1 MFNLLKILSQ
11 LDFLAPSKIAR
22 LGSAIRQNGVNLMLL
37 FTLTERAGGAKT
49 ALVDSRETLSYQQ
62 LQERCENLVYH
73 LAERYKIGKGRK
85 MAFFCRNHASLVQ
98 GIFAASRLG
107 ADLYLLN
114 SSMSQLQFNRLVE
127 EQNFDFLIY
136 DEEFNDV
143 IEGSLYRNPKI
154 VSYQDNKA
162 SVSILAGMVPGGNQ
176 KLPPSSSGKVVL
188 LTGGTTGKPKQVIHR
203 PSLFNFLHPFAA
215 LLNRLHL
222 PKYSTAFIATP
233 IYHGYGIA
241 VLLAFFALGK
251 KVVIQD
257 SFDAKSACNLIRH
270 HQVEV
275 VTVVPLMIHKMLKH
289 SIEDLQSLACIAS
302 GGAKLNPSL
311 VEEVNHHLG
320 DVLYNLYGTSE
331 AGLNII
337 AAPEDLK
344 HHSNTLGKVIAGG
357 RLQIVAEGEKVEPG
371 NIGEFC
377 IRNMWSMKNSS
388 SRWIQTGDIGYR
400 DRRGYYFLCGRTDDL
415 IISAGNNIYPL
426 EIECAITNHPCVE
439 DAAVIG
445 VEDIC
450 SGQILKAFVQIYPD
464 KTLPKGEL
472 SSWLQTQLA
481 GFQIPREIIFVR
493 ELLYTDVGKLDR
505 KQVRAN
511 ASAEAQ
517 RIKEGQIMEGE
528 L

>member
-11 LDFLAPSKIAR
+11 LDFLSLSKVVR

-37 FTLTERAGGAKT
+37 FTLTERAGGAQT

-62 LQERCENLVYH
+62 LQERCEHLVHH
-73 LAERYKIGKGRK
+73 LAERYEIGKGRK
-85 MAFFCRNHASLVQ
+85 VAFFCKNHASLVQ

-114 SSMSQLQFNRLVE
+114 SSMSGLQFNRLVE

-154 VSYQDNKA
+154 VSYQDNEA
-162 SVSILAGMVPGGNQ
+162 AISTLAVTIANQ
-176 KLPPSSSGKVVL
+176 NHRLPPSSSGKIVL
-188 LTGGTTGKPKQVIHR
+188 LTGGTTGKPKQVVHR
-203 PSLFNFLHPFAA
+203 PSLFNFLHPFGA

-222 PKYSTAFIATP
+222 PRYSTAYIATP

-257 SFDAKSACNLIRH
+257 SFDAKKACNLIRH

-289 SIEDLQSLACIAS
+289 NTEDLQSLACIAS
-302 GGAKLNPSL
+302 GGAKLNPA
-311 VEEVNHHLG
+311 VVKEVNRHLG

-337 AAPEDLK
+337 ASPGDLK

-357 RLQIVAEGEKVEPG
+357 RLQIVAEGKEVEPG
-371 NIGEFC
+371 NVGEFC
-377 IRNMWSMKNSS
+377 IRNKWSMKNSS

-400 DRRGYYFLCGRTDDL
+400 DRKGYYFLCGRTDDL

-426 EIECAITNHPCVE
+426 EIESAITNHPCVE

-445 VEDIC
+445 VEDVC
-450 SGQILKAFVQIYPD
+450 SGQILKAFVQLHPD
-464 KTLPKGEL
+464 KTLTKGEL
-472 SSWLQTQLA
+472 LGWLQTQLA
-481 GFQIPREIIFVR
+481 GFQLPRELIFVK
-493 ELLYTDVGKLDR
+493 ELIYTDVGKLDR
-505 KQVRAN
+505 KQVGT
-511 ASAEAQ
+511 SL
-517 RIKEGQIMEGE
+517 KE
-528 L
+528 